1 MQKAFYGIKDVTSI
15 LGVSESKG
23 YEYIRTMNA
32 ELKEKGFLIVRGKV
46 TVVYFN
52 ERFLGVAAE
61 KQ

>member
-1 MQKAFYGIKDVTSI
+1 
-15 LGVSESKG
+15 
-23 YEYIRTMNA
+23 MNA

-46 TVVYFN
+46 PVVYFN